1 MLSLSR
7 ELTNAIL
14 GCIRFTLQKCLRE
27 WKDENDEVWLCEDE
41 LIKQFQMFSKG
52 WLKAYGDRLPRQR
65 AEVTDDGVKVS
76 RWAYPQH
83 RIARMIQEGTIKEL

>member
-1 MLSLSR
+1 MNWKLFEEKIINLFR
-7 ELTNAIL
+7 KIIYEIL
-14 GCIRFTLQKCLRE
+14 EVEQEKWISG
-27 WKDENDEVWLCEDE
+27 DELCE
-41 LIKQFQMFSKG
+41 QFQMFSKG

-65 AEVTDDGVKVS
+65 AEVMDDGVKVS